1 MNRPFTTYSLN
12 PPAFGAVPNTN
23 TAMSNANATA
33 TPTPAGRGRGRGA
46 VTGATGA
53 KRARKPRGG
62 AVMNTSSPRVSQA
75 SPGASSPVFSNYQ
88 YSHVH
93 WATPGVGGVG
103 QASNTTPTST
113 VASGAGAGPQA
124 GGGNESGSLFQ
135 GNLTTSP
142 TTSTNPASL
151 GQQDQSQQSQPQTA
165 PSSQQPT
172 YLSHSSGSSVPGT
185 SSNYSMPSGSS
196 VPMLDTTGLISLT
209 GSTPPVLPTGSA
221 VAPAPAPARPA
232 GADEDGEGD
241 DELLPAMADDDY
253 SAQLSWQSQSKDNL
267 KCVQVACL

>member
-1 MNRPFTTYSLN
+1 MNPPFTTYSLN
-12 PPAFGAVPNTN
+12 PPTFGAVPNAN
-23 TAMSNANATA
+23 TTMPNPNANA

-46 VTGATGA
+46 ATGSTGA

-62 AVMNTSSPRVSQA
+62 AVMNASSPRVSQA
-75 SPGASSPVFSNYQ
+75 SPGASSPVFANYQ

-93 WATPGVGGVG
+93 WATAGAGVG
-103 QASNTTPTST
+103 QASNTALTST
-113 VASGAGAGPQA
+113 VASGAGGS
-124 GGGNESGSLFQ
+124 GSGSGNESGSLLQ

-142 TTSTNPASL
+142 TTSTNPASF

-172 YLSHSSGSSVPGT
+172 YLSQSSGSSVPGT

-196 VPMLDTTGLISLT
+196 VPMLDTAGLISLT
-209 GSTPPVLPTGSA
+209 GSTPPVLPTASA
-221 VAPAPAPARPA
+221 AAPAPARPA

-267 KCVQVACL
+267 KCVQMACL